1 MKAFTHDSLL
11 LKKSDA
17 RMKYY
22 RRNKEDKKAIHF
34 GQRKLLLSEIWFLIN
49 YVEKAKFSNVSSIGN
64 DIKITP
70 HVVYAGAADGTHIAI
85 LSELFPNITFHL
97 YDPRK
102 FRIKSTDKIFIY
114 NQYFT
119 NKDASYWKDQQKI
132 NNNIFFISDIR
143 TADYRT
149 MSPEINEETIISDN
163 RLQEKWVKIIKPVAA
178 FCKYRP
184 PYPITAKY
192 KTFKYLDGLI
202 FKQPWAPQ
210 TSTETRLLIKTQENN
225 RIAEKDYDTELY
237 QDQMFYHNTVIR
249 EQFRYSADN
258 IDAPELLND
267 WDSTAEYEIL
277 KQYFINKNNEED
289 VENKVK
295 KLSKEITERLLQHL
309 SDSEKFTLA
318 TLRQGLTIN
327 NVVVRSTTELASIK
341 IQDKKD

>member
-1 MKAFTHDSLL
+1 
-11 LKKSDA
+11 
-17 RMKYY
+17 
-22 RRNKEDKKAIHF
+22 
-34 GQRKLLLSEIWFLIN
+34 
-49 YVEKAKFSNVSSIGN
+49 
-64 DIKITP
+64 
-70 HVVYAGAADGTHIAI
+70 
-85 LSELFPNITFHL
+85 
-97 YDPRK
+97 
-102 FRIKSTDKIFIY
+102 
-114 NQYFT
+114 
-119 NKDASYWKDQQKI
+119 
-132 NNNIFFISDIR
+132 
-143 TADYRT
+143 
-149 MSPEINEETIISDN
+149 
-163 RLQEKWVKIIKPVAA
+163 
-178 FCKYRP
+178 

-295 KLSKEITERLLQHL
+295 KLSKEITERLLQH
-309 SDSEKFTLA
+309 
-318 TLRQGLTIN
+318 
-327 NVVVRSTTELASIK
+327 
-341 IQDKKD
+341 